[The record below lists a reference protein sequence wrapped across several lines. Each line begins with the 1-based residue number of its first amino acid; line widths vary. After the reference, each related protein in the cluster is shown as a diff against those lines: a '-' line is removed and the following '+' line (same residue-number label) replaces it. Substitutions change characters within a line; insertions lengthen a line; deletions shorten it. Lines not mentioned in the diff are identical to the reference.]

1 MFYSGGKA
9 QRNHYVRDRS
19 GATRH
24 GDDFPERAY
33 MMDIKVG
40 QQKKDAAARVLQTGL
55 DAMIKGKS
63 DIVMASQGKLRSAIA
78 NISPT
83 GMLAEEH
90 RGVAQPKQ

>member
-1 MFYSGGKA
+1 MFHSGGKA

-63 DIVMASQGKLRSAIA
+63 DIVMASHNNLQSRIA
-78 NISPT
+78 SIPLT
-83 GMLAEEH
+83 GMLA
-90 RGVAQPKQ
+90 